1 MIIDIQFHNIK
12 NSGIVQLNVSS
23 KVIISR
29 IELQVMSMYRF
40 VDDKVVCLNNAVN
53 ILTRLLETIFKVV
66 GADELMD
73 GICIIVMK
81 AQVPRLKVQ
90 LQMMDLFYEECEEKR
105 GVFESVK
112 LRIRGII
119 SFIKSCKYSDFT
131 KLNEMVWIENMGR
144 EGEGLCRQ
152 RNGSEL
158 SSDDEMQDSFISA
171 EQVEMMKEEEED
183 KEEVL
188 SVQLSVRSTTSRRL
202 KYGKKTKK
210 IVDGKWKECLDPM
223 PDWVEKE
230 RMNDELVVCVLSMF
244 YKYVESLEST
254 KIFVL

>member
-1 MIIDIQFHNIK
+1 
-12 NSGIVQLNVSS
+12 
-23 KVIISR
+23 
-29 IELQVMSMYRF
+29 
-40 VDDKVVCLNNAVN
+40 
-53 ILTRLLETIFKVV
+53 
-66 GADELMD
+66 
-73 GICIIVMK
+73 
-81 AQVPRLKVQ
+81 
-90 LQMMDLFYEECEEKR
+90 
-105 GVFESVK
+105 
-112 LRIRGII
+112 
-119 SFIKSCKYSDFT
+119 
-131 KLNEMVWIENMGR
+131 MGR

-152 RNGSEL
+152 RSGSEL
-158 SSDDEMQDSFISA
+158 SSDDEMQNSFISA

-188 SVQLSVRSTTSRRL
+188 SGQLSVRSTTSRRL

>member
-1 MIIDIQFHNIK
+1 MTIVIRSLNIK
-12 NSGIVQLNVSS
+12 NTGTVRLNVRSEPIASS
-23 KVIISR
+23 V
-29 IELQVMSMYRF
+29 ELQVMSMYRF

-81 AQVPRLKVQ
+81 SQVPRLKQQ
-90 LQMMDLFYEECEEKR
+90 LQMMDFFYEECEEKR

-119 SFIKSCKYSDFT
+119 SFIKTCKFTDFT
-131 KLNEMVWIENMGR
+131 KLDQHVWESYMGK

-152 RNGSEL
+152 RSPSEL
-158 SSDDEMQDSFISA
+158 SSDDEMQMNMVYVSDSVLI
-171 EQVEMMKEEEED
+171 QED
-183 KEEVL
+183 QGDQEDAH
-188 SVQLSVRSTTSRRL
+188 SVQHSVFSNNSQMSRPRFG
-202 KYGKKTKK
+202 KGYGQKTKK

-230 RMNDELVVCVLSMF
+230 KVNDELVVCDGG
-244 YKYVESLEST
+244 
-254 KIFVL
+254 